1 MATFGQYLNKIDP
14 NLDVQKKGAIVD
26 PGPYEGII
34 KNNSDVR
41 RTGRMDIFIPTFGG
55 DETDAR
61 SWIPVA
67 YMSPFMGQTNK
78 RLLDKNNKV
87 FFNKSRKLSLIRA
100 INEKFNLAIFDDGLQ
115 DKSIKYDL
123 KIVCFNS
130 VSLAGNKLR
139 LPSLSVLKSSESK
152 YFLIS

>member
-41 RTGRMDIFIPTFGG
+41 RTGRMDVFIPTFGG

-78 RLLDKNNKV
+78 KLLDKN
-87 FFNKSRKLSLIRA
+87 
-100 INEKFNLAIFDDGLQ
+100 ETTGLY
-115 DKSIKYDL
+115 SYGMWTTVPI
-123 KIVCFNS
+123 
-130 VSLAGNKLR
+130 
-139 LPSLSVLKSSESK
+139 
-152 YFLIS
+152 